1 MKLDNNWWR
10 QAVVYQVYPRTFL
23 DSNNDGMGD
32 LKGITSKV
40 DYLSKLGVDAI
51 WLSPFYPSHL
61 YDGGYDVDDYRNVDP
76 RIGSLEDFDE
86 MVKAFHAANIKI
98 IVDIVPNHSSIHHEW
113 FQEAINSPKG
123 SAARDR
129 YIF

>member
-40 DYLSKLGVDAI
+40 GYLSKLGVDAI

-61 YDGGYDVDDYRNVDP
+61 YDGGYDVDDYRNVDS

-86 MVKAFHAANIKI
+86 MVKAFHARSEE
-98 IVDIVPNHSSIHHEW
+98 HTSELQSH
-113 FQEAINSPKG
+113 
-123 SAARDR
+123 
-129 YIF
+129 